1 MAPPARMSRAEAL
14 GISPGRFLAAISGVM
29 LPGMSRFQSRARRFA
44 PILGLLSFAVAAAVL
59 THELRGTRLSDVAR
73 ELASIP
79 RHRILLAL
87 FLVALDHV
95 PLFGLD
101 LLALRTIGRSLALRR
116 VALVSFIGF
125 SFSRAIGFAML
136 SGGAVRYRLCSLWG
150 LSPFDIAKLI
160 AFASMISWLGFLA
173 VGGAVLTFAPPMV
186 PDALRLPWSS
196 TRGLGL
202 AFLLVL
208 IAFLVWC
215 ARRVAALKIGSWSF
229 SLPSLE
235 RALAMV
241 VVASM
246 NWILAASVVFVL
258 LPDPPVSLPRFIGI
272 FMLAMVSGTVSQVPA
287 GLGVFETIMLLFLAP
302 DSDPAAVLGPL
313 LVYRLVYYLIPL
325 AVAALLLAGFEIRSG
340 RSALKA
346 FTRTRNGYTIGGHDN
361 RSGDR

>member
-1 MAPPARMSRAEAL
+1 MAPPATQAATLRIAQGSFRAAV
-14 GISPGRFLAAISGVM
+14 PGVM

-44 PILGLLSFAVAAAVL
+44 PLLGLLSFAVAVL
-59 THELRGTRLSDVAR
+59 VLHNELRETRLSDVAR
-73 ELASIP
+73 EFASIP

-101 LLALRTIGRSLALRR
+101 FLALKTIGRSLALRR
-116 VALVSFIGF
+116 IALVSFIGF

-150 LSPFDIAKLI
+150 LGPLDIAKLI

-173 VGGAVLTFAPPMV
+173 VGGTVLTVAPPAI

-196 TRGLGL
+196 TRGLGI

-215 ARRVAALKIGSWSF
+215 ARRVAALRIGSWSF

-241 VVASM
+241 LVASL
-246 NWILAASVVFVL
+246 NWVLASSVVFVL
-258 LPDPPVSLPRFIGI
+258 LPDPAVSFPRFIGI
-272 FMLAMVSGTVSQVPA
+272 FMLAMVSGTASQVPA

-302 DSDPAAVLGPL
+302 NSDPAAVLGPL

-325 AVAALLLAGFEIRSG
+325 AVAALLLAGFEIRMG

-346 FTRTRNGYTIGGHDN
+346 FLRPGSGKLIDGDDD